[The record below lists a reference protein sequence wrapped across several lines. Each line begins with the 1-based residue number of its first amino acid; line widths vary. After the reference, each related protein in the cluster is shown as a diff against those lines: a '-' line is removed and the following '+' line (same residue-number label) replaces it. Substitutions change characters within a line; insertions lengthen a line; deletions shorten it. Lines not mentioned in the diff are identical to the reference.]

1 MVLDLEVVR
10 TNPERVRENQ
20 RRRFCDDSLVDM
32 VLDLDNQW
40 KRG

>member
-10 TNPERVRENQ
+10 TNPERVRVNQ
-20 RRRFCDDSLVDM
+20 RRRFCDDSLVDR